1 MKKGA
6 DKDCVLS
13 LSTNG
18 SISKSPE
25 GKDVINDYLKKWNN
39 TVKLQMSI
47 DHHGKKGEFLRPG
60 YSDEVWLS
68 NYNKFSREKN
78 ISIRTSIA
86 LSLLN
91 TPTIHQLFEMFS
103 NKLLPETINYTH
115 LVHSPESISFG
126 QIQLEKNLL
135 DTSIKS
141 LDESIRIMQSFSPK
155 NVGLIESA
163 KDVLVKNFKGNKFYL
178 PYFREGIRA
187 IEVRKDLNFLD
198 IFPEHKQFWELS
210 LQSGAY
216 PRPNLLN

>member
-1 MKKGA
+1 
-6 DKDCVLS
+6 
-13 LSTNG
+13 
-18 SISKSPE
+18 
-25 GKDVINDYLKKWNN
+25 
-39 TVKLQMSI
+39 
-47 DHHGKKGEFLRPG
+47 
-60 YSDEVWLS
+60 
-68 NYNKFSREKN
+68 
-78 ISIRTSIA
+78 
-86 LSLLN
+86 
-91 TPTIHQLFEMFS
+91 MFS